1 MEIKKSSDLRVNP
14 KVNTLSIGDSG
25 KGKTWFAGTIADY
38 GKPFII
44 DAEKG
49 LITSC
54 DKEFDY
60 TEVDTFKQFGD
71 ACKWY
76 MENHEKHGYTHLIV
90 DSITRLQQYLAKEI
104 SPDMKLTQQQWGE
117 ILATLRKTID
127 WLTKHCPTHVH
138 VNAMAMESKDEL
150 TGAIKI
156 YPNIQGAFRYDLA
169 GYFDVVMYHDCGEKD
184 GKQVYWVQTQG
195 DQRITARSRL
205 DSIKK
210 LNKFERNDYGI
221 INAIIDNKENNDGKQ
236 TTYSA

>member
-1 MEIKKSSDLRVNP
+1 MQIQNSSNLIANA

-44 DAEKG
+44 SSEKG
-49 LITSC
+49 LMTVAN
-54 DKEFDY
+54 KTFDY
-60 TEVDTFKQFGD
+60 TEVDSFKEFGD

-76 MENHEKHGYTHLIV
+76 MENYKDRGYTHLVV
-90 DSITRLQQYLAKEI
+90 DSITRLQQYLAREI

-138 VNAMAMESKDEL
+138 VTAMAMESRDEL
-150 TGAIKI
+150 TGGIKI

-169 GYFDVVMYHDCGEKD
+169 GYFDVVMYHDCGDKNGE
-184 GKQVYWVQTQG
+184 QVYWVQTQG

-210 LNKFERNDYGI
+210 LQKFERNDYGI
-221 INAIIDNKENNDGKQ
+221 INDILTNLPKEQ
-236 TTYSA
+236 

>member
-1 MEIKKSSDLRVNP
+1 MEIKKSSDLIKNA

-49 LITSC
+49 LMTSAN
-54 DKEFDY
+54 KEFDY
-60 TEVDTFKQFGD
+60 VEVDSFHAFGE
-71 ACKWY
+71 ACRWY
-76 MENHEKHGYTHLIV
+76 MEHYQEHGYTHLVV
-90 DSITRLQQYLAKEI
+90 DSITRLQQYLANEI
-104 SPDMKLTQQQWGE
+104 SPEMKLTQQQWGE

-127 WLTKHCPTHVH
+127 WLTKQCPTHVH
-138 VNAMAMESKDEL
+138 VTAMAMESKDDL

-156 YPNIQGAFRYDLA
+156 FPNIQGAFKYDLA
-169 GYFDVVMYHDCGEKD
+169 GYFDVVLYHDCGEKNGD
-184 GKQVYWVQTQG
+184 QVYWVQTQG
-195 DQRITARSRL
+195 DTRVTARSRL

-221 INAIIDNKENNDGKQ
+221 INDILTNKEQQNGDK
-236 TTYSA
+236 

>member
-1 MEIKKSSDLRVNP
+1 MEIKKSSELKVNP

-25 KGKTWFAGTIADY
+25 KGKTYFCGTIADY

-49 LITSC
+49 LMTAAN
-54 DKEFDY
+54 KEFDY
-60 TEVDTFKQFGD
+60 VEVDSFEDFGK
-71 ACKWY
+71 ACHWY
-76 MENHEKHGYTHLIV
+76 MSNYKQHGYTHLVV
-90 DSITRLQQYLAKEI
+90 DSITRLQQYLAREI

-127 WLTKHCPTHVH
+127 WLTKKCPTHVH
-138 VNAMAMESKDEL
+138 VNAMAMESKDDL

-169 GYFDVVMYHDCGEKD
+169 GYFDVVMYHDCGVKD
-184 GKQVYWVQTQG
+184 GNQVYWVQVQG
-195 DQRITARSRL
+195 DERITARSRL

-210 LNKFERNDYGI
+210 LNKYERNDYGI
-221 INAIIDNKENNDGKQ
+221 INDILQAKEKANVESK
-236 TTYSA
+236 

>member
-1 MEIKKSSDLRVNP
+1 MEIKKSSELMTNA

-49 LITSC
+49 LMTAAN
-54 DKEFDY
+54 KEFEY

-76 MENHEKHGYTHLIV
+76 MTNYKEHGYTHLVV
-90 DSITRLQQYLAKEI
+90 DSITRLQQYLAREI

-127 WLTKHCPTHVH
+127 WLTKQCPTHVH
-138 VNAMAMESKDEL
+138 VTAMAMESKDDI

-156 YPNIQGAFRYDLA
+156 YPNIQGAFKYDLA
-169 GYFDVVMYHDCGEKD
+169 GYFDVVMYHDCGVKGD
-184 GKQVYWVQTQG
+184 QQVYWVQTQG
-195 DQRITARSRL
+195 DERITARSRL

-210 LNKFERNDYGI
+210 LKKHERNDYGI
-221 INAIIDNKENNDGKQ
+221 INDILQAKEQ
-236 TTYSA
+236 A

>member
-1 MEIKKSSDLRVNP
+1 MEIKKSSDLVADA

-25 KGKTWFAGTIADY
+25 KGKTWFSGTISDY

-49 LITSC
+49 LMTSAN
-54 DKEFDY
+54 KEFDY
-60 TEVDTFKQFGD
+60 TEVNTFKEFGE
-71 ACKWY
+71 ACQWY
-76 MENHEKHGYTHLIV
+76 MKNYKEHGYTHLVI

-104 SPDMKLTQQQWGE
+104 AVDMKLTQQQWGE
-117 ILATLRKTID
+117 LLATLRKTID
-127 WLTKHCPTHVH
+127 WLTKQCPTHVH
-138 VNAMAMESKDEL
+138 VTAMAMESKDAL
-150 TGAIKI
+150 TGGIKI
-156 YPNIQGAFRYDLA
+156 FPNIQGAFKHDLA
-169 GYFDVVMYHDCGEKD
+169 GYFDVVLYHDCGEKE

-221 INAIIDNKENNDGKQ
+221 INDILNNKEKKDG
-236 TTYSA
+236 SSE

>member
-1 MEIKKSSDLRVNP
+1 MKIHKSEELMINP

-25 KGKTWFAGTIADY
+25 KGKTWFAGSIADY

-44 DAEKG
+44 DAEQG
-49 LITSC
+49 LITIAN
-54 DKEFDY
+54 KKFDY
-60 TEVDTFKQFGD
+60 VTVDTFKQFGE

-76 MENHEKHGYTHLIV
+76 MVNAKKEGYTHLIV

-104 SPDMKLTQQQWGE
+104 SPDMKLTKQQWGE
-117 ILATLRKTID
+117 ILATLRNTIN
-127 WLTKHCPTHVH
+127 WLTKDCPTHVH
-138 VNAMAMESKDEL
+138 VNAMAMESKDDL

-184 GKQVYWVQTQG
+184 GKQTYWVQTQG
-195 DQRITARSRL
+195 NMRITARSRL

-221 INAIIDNKENNDGKQ
+221 INDIIKAKEQ
-236 TTYSA
+236 

>member
-1 MEIKKSSDLRVNP
+1 MEIKKSKDLIKNA

-25 KGKTWFAGTIADY
+25 KGKTFFVGSIADY
-38 GKPFII
+38 GKPFVV
-44 DAEKG
+44 DAELG
-49 LITSC
+49 LMSAA
-54 DKEFDY
+54 DKDFDHVS
-60 TEVDTFKQFGD
+60 VDTFKQFGN
-71 ACKWY
+71 ACRWY
-76 MENHEKHGYTHLIV
+76 MDNYKEHGYTHLVV
-90 DSITRLQQYLAKEI
+90 DSVSRLQQYLAREI

-127 WLTKHCPTHVH
+127 WLTKQCPTHVH
-138 VNAMAMESKDEL
+138 VTAMAMESKDDI

-169 GYFDVVMYHDCGEKD
+169 GYFDVVMYHDCGEKE

-210 LNKFERNDYGI
+210 LNKFEINNYGI
-221 INAIIDNKENNDGKQ
+221 INDILTNKE
-236 TTYSA
+236 